1 MIKSRIAIAA
11 GLLVAAAS
19 AFSFD
24 VLDNNGKAGKTGS
37 PGEQT
42 CQTTCHTGAPLND
55 GVGSVTI
62 TSSDMTNWE
71 YMPGDTYNIAV
82 KIKRTGM
89 PLFGFATEC
98 LTMQSVP
105 NNAGLFLNTIP
116 SQTHILSAT
125 VNTVS
130 RRSITHQLGSGLSND
145 SMVYTFK
152 WIAPSTNVGNAT
164 FYVAGNAANN
174 NNLKTGDFIY
184 TVTQLITPAF
194 GAAINEAT
202 AQTEFNVF
210 PNPVAESI
218 NLRFN
223 ATGGERINFTL
234 HSSEGKLVHT
244 FPLVIADG
252 GKEELSFT
260 LPSELTAGLYV
271 LSMRRDSGTAQQ
283 TIIIR

>member
-11 GLLVAAAS
+11 GLVVAAAS

-24 VLDNNGKAGKTGS
+24 VLDDNGKAGKTGS

-42 CQTTCHTGAPLND
+42 CQTTCHTGAAVND
-55 GVGSVTI
+55 GIGSVTI
-62 TSSDMTNWE
+62 SSPDMTNWE
-71 YMPGDTYNIAV
+71 YMPGDTYNISV
-82 KIKRTGM
+82 KVKRTGT

-130 RRSITHQLGSGLSND
+130 RKSITHQLNAGLTND
-145 SMVYTFK
+145 SMVYTFN
-152 WIAPSTNVGNAT
+152 WIAPSSNVGNAT

-174 NNLKTGDFIY
+174 NGAKTGDFIY

-194 GAAINEAT
+194 GASINETT

-218 NLRFN
+218 NLRFI

-234 HSSEGKLVHT
+234 HNAEGKLVHT

-252 GKEELSFT
+252 GKEELAFAI
-260 LPSELTAGLYV
+260 PSELNAGLYI
-271 LSMRRDSGTAQQ
+271 LSMHRESGTAQQ

>member
-1 MIKSRIAIAA
+1 MIKSRIAVAA
-11 GLLVAAAS
+11 CILVAASS
-19 AFSFD
+19 ALSFD
-24 VLDNNGKAGKTGS
+24 ILDDNGKAGRTGS

-42 CQTTCHTGAPLND
+42 CQTTCHTGAALND

-62 TSSDMTNWE
+62 SSPDMLNWE

-82 KIKRTGM
+82 KIKRAGA

-105 NNAGLFLNTIP
+105 NNAGLFINTIP
-116 SQTHILSAT
+116 AQTHILTAT
-125 VNTVS
+125 INTVA
-130 RRSITHQLGSGLSND
+130 RKSITHQLNAGLSND

-152 WIAPSTNVGNAT
+152 WVAPSTNVGNAT

-174 NNLKTGDFIY
+174 NGAKTGDFIY

-194 GAAINEAT
+194 GASINEAT

-223 ATGGERINFTL
+223 AVGGEHINFSL
-234 HSSEGKLVHT
+234 HNAEGKLVHT

-252 GKEELSFT
+252 GREELTFAI
-260 LPSELTAGLYV
+260 PSGLNAGLYI
-271 LSMRRDSGTAQQ
+271 LSMHRESSTARQ

>member
-1 MIKSRIAIAA
+1 MTKSRIAIAA

-130 RRSITHQLGSGLSND
+130 QIGRAH
-145 SMVYTFK
+145 V
-152 WIAPSTNVGNAT
+152 
-164 FYVAGNAANN
+164 
-174 NNLKTGDFIY
+174 
-184 TVTQLITPAF
+184 
-194 GAAINEAT
+194 
-202 AQTEFNVF
+202 
-210 PNPVAESI
+210 
-218 NLRFN
+218 
-223 ATGGERINFTL
+223 
-234 HSSEGKLVHT
+234 
-244 FPLVIADG
+244 
-252 GKEELSFT
+252 
-260 LPSELTAGLYV
+260 
-271 LSMRRDSGTAQQ
+271 
-283 TIIIR
+283 

>member
-1 MIKSRIAIAA
+1 MIKSRIAVATC
-11 GLLVAAAS
+11 LLVAASS
-19 AFSFD
+19 ALSFD
-24 VLDNNGKAGKTGS
+24 ILDDNGKAGRTGS

-42 CQTTCHTGAPLND
+42 CQTTCHTGSVLND
-55 GVGSVTI
+55 GIGSVTI
-62 TSSDMTNWE
+62 SSPDMVNWE

-82 KIKRTGM
+82 KIKRMGT

-116 SQTHILSAT
+116 AETHILSAT

-130 RRSITHQLGSGLSND
+130 RKSITHQLNAGLSND

-174 NNLKTGDFIY
+174 NGAKTGDHIY

-194 GAAINEAT
+194 GASINEAT

-223 ATGGERINFTL
+223 AAGGERINFTL
-234 HSSEGKLVHT
+234 HNSEGKLVHT

-252 GKEELSFT
+252 GKEELAFAI
-260 LPSELTAGLYV
+260 PAELNAGLYI
-271 LSMRRDSGTAQQ
+271 LSMQRESGTAQQ

>member
-11 GLLVAAAS
+11 SLIVAAAS
-19 AFSFD
+19 TLSFD
-24 VLDNNGKAGKTGS
+24 ILDDNGKAGRTGS

-42 CQTTCHTGAPLND
+42 CQTTCHNSFALND
-55 GVGSVTI
+55 GVGSVSI
-62 TSSDMTNWE
+62 SSPNMTNWE
-71 YMPGDTYNIAV
+71 YMPGDTYDIAV
-82 KIKRTGM
+82 KIKRIGT

-98 LTMQSVP
+98 LTMQTVP

-116 SQTHILSAT
+116 AETHILSAT
-125 VNTVS
+125 INTVS
-130 RRSITHQLGSGLSND
+130 RKSITHQLNSGLTND

-174 NNLKTGDFIY
+174 NGLKTGDYIY

-194 GAAINEAT
+194 GASINEAT

-210 PNPVAESI
+210 PNPVAEMV

-223 ATGGERINFTL
+223 AEGGERINFTL
-234 HSSEGKLVHT
+234 HNAEGKLVHT
-244 FPLVIADG
+244 FPLIIADG
-252 GKEELSFT
+252 GREELS
-260 LPSELTAGLYV
+260 LDIPADLNAGLYI
-271 LSMRRDSGTAQQ
+271 LSMQRETGTAQQ
-283 TIIIR
+283 SIIIR

>member
-1 MIKSRIAIAA
+1 MKKSQIA
-11 GLLVAAAS
+11 VAIGVIVAAS
-19 AFSFD
+19 ASLSFD
-24 VLDNNGKAGKTGS
+24 ILDNNGKAGKTGS

-42 CQTTCHTGAPLND
+42 CQTTCHTGAAVND
-55 GVGSVTI
+55 GIGSVSI
-62 TSSDMTNWE
+62 SSSDMTNWE

-105 NNAGLFLNTIP
+105 NNAGLFLNTNTA
-116 SQTHILSAT
+116 QTHILSAT

-130 RRSITHQLGSGLSND
+130 RKSITHQLASGLSND

-210 PNPVAESI
+210 PNPVAETI
-218 NLRFN
+218 NMRFN
-223 ATGGERINFTL
+223 SSAGEHVNFTL
-234 HSSEGKLVHT
+234 HNAEGKLVHT

-252 GKEELSFT
+252 GKEEVSLSI
-260 LPSELTAGLYV
+260 PSGLNAGMYI
-271 LSMRRDSGTAQQ
+271 LSMHRESGTAQQ